1 MTERV
6 LVTCTECGKAYTARK
21 RDDSSFILP
30 TTDAEYECGSDTFV
44 EVDTEGE
51 GVSG

>member
-21 RDDSSFILP
+21 CDDSRLIPP
-30 TTDAEYECGSDTFV
+30 TNDAECACGNETFV
-44 EVDTEGE
+44 EVDPEGE
-51 GVSG
+51 VLSG